1 MGGKGAGGVG
11 LAGNLVQ
18 SDTSIVGGPGGS
30 GSLSSLSTPDLGGD
44 AGDAP
49 HHPTL
54 TPVPPAGLR
63 KERAMTGRLGHGSLC
78 GF

>member
-30 GSLSSLSTPDLGGD
+30 GRLSSLSRPDLGGD
-44 AGDAP
+44 AGDVP
-49 HHPTL
+49 HHPTP
-54 TPVPPAGLR
+54 TPVPRQG
-63 KERAMTGRLGHGSLC
+63 
-78 GF
+78 